1 VKESKTK
8 KAVSLTFFSKKKVSK
23 EKEIKPFAVKRRWKK
38 SEFVVYYRKYFERK
52 ENKMVKH
59 IILWKLKDEF
69 SDDEKI
75 EIRKGIKSG
84 LEALKGVVPGLV
96 DIHVQ
101 TEFLPTSNADVML
114 DSTFESFEAL
124 KNYAVHASH
133 VDVANTKVRPFTASR
148 MCLDFEI

>member
-1 VKESKTK
+1 
-8 KAVSLTFFSKKKVSK
+8 
-23 EKEIKPFAVKRRWKK
+23 
-38 SEFVVYYRKYFERK
+38 
-52 ENKMVKH
+52 MVKH

-69 SDDEKI
+69 SDVEKI
-75 EIRKGIKSG
+75 EIRRGIKAG
-84 LEALKGVVPGLV
+84 LEALKGVIPGLV

-124 KNYAVHASH
+124 KNYAVHDAH

>member
-1 VKESKTK
+1 M
-8 KAVSLTFFSKKKVSK
+8 
-23 EKEIKPFAVKRRWKK
+23 I
-38 SEFVVYYRKYFERK
+38 
-52 ENKMVKH
+52 KH

-75 EIRKGIKSG
+75 EIRRGIKQA
-84 LEALKGVVPGLV
+84 LESLKGGVPGLV

-101 TEFLPTSNADVML
+101 DEFLPTSNADVML

-124 KNYAVHASH
+124 KNYAVHPAH
-133 VDVANTKVRPFTASR
+133 LDAANLKVRPFTEKR

>member
-1 VKESKTK
+1 
-8 KAVSLTFFSKKKVSK
+8 
-23 EKEIKPFAVKRRWKK
+23 
-38 SEFVVYYRKYFERK
+38 
-52 ENKMVKH
+52 MVKH

-69 SDDEKI
+69 DDAQKA

-84 LEALKGVVPGLV
+84 LESLKGIIPGLT

-101 TEFLPTSNADVML
+101 TEYLPTSNADVML

-124 KNYAVHASH
+124 KNYAVHPAH
-133 VDVANTKVRPFTASR
+133 QEAANTKVRPFTEKR